1 MKVYIVELADKGT
14 RRVELPEGPLSIEFE
29 LESGDIISVPLSD
42 EHGGLEVR
50 CPEGRL
56 VIKPDVSNQVTI
68 EVSKRYGI
76 VSRPDPKR

>member
-1 MKVYIVELADKGT
+1 MKVYIVELAEKGT
-14 RRVELPEGPLSIEFE
+14 RRVELPEGPFSIEFE
-29 LESGDIISVPLSD
+29 LDGGDIISVPLND
-42 EHGGLEVR
+42 GGGLEVR

-68 EVSKRYGI
+68 EVSKSYGI